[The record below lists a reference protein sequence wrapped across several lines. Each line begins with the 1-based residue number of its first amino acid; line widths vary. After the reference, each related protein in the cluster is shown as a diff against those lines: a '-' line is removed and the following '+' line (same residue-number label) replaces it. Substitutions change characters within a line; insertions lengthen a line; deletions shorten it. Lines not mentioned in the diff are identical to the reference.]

1 MIPPTAE
8 DRELMNAMPWSDDS
22 LLTAAGVPAFVGGL
36 SGRAALERL
45 LYSPG
50 LTICGLSS
58 AYVGAAGRAVIPSMA
73 TARLEIRIV
82 QGQTPARVFNQ
93 IRQHLDASGL
103 GDVSLELLSS
113 VETARSDPSSE
124 IGDAVVATAR
134 ELYGGAVVK
143 PTEEYAGLQGAWLG
157 QELGIPG
164 VQTGVGP
171 PMFNGHSPNEFMTE
185 TALIT
190 GIKYAA
196 GIMARFAA
204 AHAARRER
212 TAESKAAGA

>member
-1 MIPPTAE
+1 MAAPTPDGADLGAVFAAADSEAE
-8 DRELMNAMPWSDDS
+8 RH
-22 LLTAAGVPAFVGGL
+22 
-36 SGRAALERL
+36 
-45 LYSPG
+45 
-50 LTICGLSS
+50 I
-58 AYVGAAGRAVIPSMA
+58 
-73 TARLEIRIV
+73 ARLSDWIRQPSNTADPAELSAFAEYLTDDLARTGWSARYI
-82 QGQTPARVFNQ
+82 QTGLGIAPSRVLNQ
-93 IRQHLDASGL
+93 IRQHLDASGQ

-164 VQTGVGP
+164 VQTGVGS

-185 TALIT
+185 NALIT